1 MKYLSEH
8 TFHIPVMGIAF
19 TIDTP
24 IKVARFGISSVVS
37 IIQDVLV
44 EQMRKYYCYKLN
56 EKYIPITIDD
66 VDHRAK
72 RITAYLDLMLRI
84 VDRQIEQMKIEK
96 FEDGSDIVIYFKLL
110 PDSSPV
116 KKLYHRMTKL
126 DGVEK
131 EIMQNQLRQKIL
143 PGAIDVNIM
152 TKVDR
157 LNYAKDGKI
166 LPLEYSDALAAL
178 RGFANSSLQ
187 SSVVFSAGMNPRL
200 YAYID
205 NFPDFFPDK
214 YGMIRKKI
222 ILKVSDYRSAIIQG
236 KYLAKKGL
244 WVSEFRIE
252 SGLNCGGHAFPSEG
266 YLLGPI
272 LEEFKNKRKELTH
285 ELIEICNLALKQ
297 KNSQLIPENTEVRI
311 TVQGGIGTSNED
323 RFLMDYYNLDG
334 TGWGSPFLMVPEA
347 INVDD
352 KTLQLLVNAKQDD
365 YYLSHASPLGVP
377 FNNFRNSSSEVQRK
391 ERIEKNRPGS
401 PCHKK
406 YLAFNTEFTH
416 IPICTASRVYQH
428 KKLKELL
435 SDRNLNKKEIAIR
448 FEEITEKDCLCEG
461 LSSSALLINNIPD
474 PHHLNAVTICPG
486 PNLAYFSKICSLQ
499 EMVDHI
505 YGRANVLNS
514 LYRPHMFINELKM
527 YVDFLK
533 QEIDKNLMS
542 LNEKQTKYFISFKA
556 NLLHGIEYYKNLL
569 PKMTGETDDF
579 KMKMEQELEA
589 LKLTLMSKLVLPQ

>member
-131 EIMQNQLRQKIL
+131 EIMQNQLRQKIV

-214 YGMIRKKI
+214 YGMIRKK
-222 ILKVSDYRSAIIQG
+222 
-236 KYLAKKGL
+236 
-244 WVSEFRIE
+244 
-252 SGLNCGGHAFPSEG
+252 
-266 YLLGPI
+266 
-272 LEEFKNKRKELTH
+272 
-285 ELIEICNLALKQ
+285 
-297 KNSQLIPENTEVRI
+297 
-311 TVQGGIGTSNED
+311 
-323 RFLMDYYNLDG
+323 
-334 TGWGSPFLMVPEA
+334 
-347 INVDD
+347 
-352 KTLQLLVNAKQDD
+352 
-365 YYLSHASPLGVP
+365 
-377 FNNFRNSSSEVQRK
+377 
-391 ERIEKNRPGS
+391 
-401 PCHKK
+401 
-406 YLAFNTEFTH
+406 
-416 IPICTASRVYQH
+416 
-428 KKLKELL
+428 
-435 SDRNLNKKEIAIR
+435 
-448 FEEITEKDCLCEG
+448 
-461 LSSSALLINNIPD
+461 
-474 PHHLNAVTICPG
+474 
-486 PNLAYFSKICSLQ
+486 
-499 EMVDHI
+499 
-505 YGRANVLNS
+505 
-514 LYRPHMFINELKM
+514 
-527 YVDFLK
+527 
-533 QEIDKNLMS
+533 
-542 LNEKQTKYFISFKA
+542 
-556 NLLHGIEYYKNLL
+556 
-569 PKMTGETDDF
+569 
-579 KMKMEQELEA
+579 
-589 LKLTLMSKLVLPQ
+589 